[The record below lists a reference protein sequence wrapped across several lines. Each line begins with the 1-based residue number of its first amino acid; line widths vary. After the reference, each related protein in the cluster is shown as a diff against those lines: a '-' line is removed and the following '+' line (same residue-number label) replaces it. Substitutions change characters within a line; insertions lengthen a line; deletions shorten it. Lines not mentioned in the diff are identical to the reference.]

1 VKREEKRVKSE
12 EGVHAGIIFDPSL
25 FTVHLTSGICD
36 VLNRPTEK
44 DQTLRKTES
53 EWL

>member
-1 VKREEKRVKSE
+1 VKRKEGRVKSE
-12 EGVHAGIIFDPSL
+12 EGVHAGIIFDASL
-25 FTVHLTSGICD
+25 FTVHLTRGICG
-36 VLNRPTEK
+36 VLNRPIEK